1 MGERSYVAIDLKS
14 FYASVECVSRGLDP
28 LKTHLVVADV
38 SRTEKTICLA
48 VSPPLKAQG
57 VSGRPRL
64 FEVVQKV
71 QEVNARRRMAAPGHA
86 FTGKTSNDDELR
98 ASPAIALDYVVARPR
113 MAEYMA
119 VSTAIYRIYL
129 RYIAPEDIHVY
140 SIDEVFMDVTDYL
153 ATYACTAGELTM
165 RMIHDVYSETGITAT
180 AGIGTNLYL
189 AKVAMDIV
197 AKHQQPDANGVRI
210 AQLDEM
216 SYRRELWTHRPLTD
230 FWRLGHGY
238 ARKLEQNGLYTMGD
252 IARCSMANGE
262 SYGQA
267 RLYKLFGVNAEL
279 LIDHAWGYE
288 SCTMRDIKTY
298 RPQGSSV
305 GSGQV
310 LSCGRT
316 FEQAR
321 LVVRE
326 MADALALELLA
337 KGLKAEQLVLN
348 VGYDRESLEEDG
360 DYAGET
366 EQDRYGRVVPK
377 GTHGARRLMP
387 PTASARL
394 LRQTAMEIYDQV
406 VNRCLLVRRVYVVA
420 GNVKN
425 EREETCRQMDLF
437 SMDVQPMQDEE
448 ALAREER
455 VQQATIAIKER
466 FGKNAI
472 LRGMDLQ
479 EGATTRERNRQIGG
493 HKA

>member
-1 MGERSYVAIDLKS
+1 
-14 FYASVECVSRGLDP
+14 
-28 LKTHLVVADV
+28 
-38 SRTEKTICLA
+38 
-48 VSPPLKAQG
+48 
-57 VSGRPRL
+57 
-64 FEVVQKV
+64 
-71 QEVNARRRMAAPGHA
+71 
-86 FTGKTSNDDELR
+86 
-98 ASPAIALDYVVARPR
+98 
-113 MAEYMA
+113 
-119 VSTAIYRIYL
+119 
-129 RYIAPEDIHVY
+129 
-140 SIDEVFMDVTDYL
+140 
-153 ATYACTAGELTM
+153 
-165 RMIHDVYSETGITAT
+165 
-180 AGIGTNLYL
+180 
-189 AKVAMDIV
+189 
-197 AKHQQPDANGVRI
+197 
-210 AQLDEM
+210 
-216 SYRRELWTHRPLTD
+216 
-230 FWRLGHGY
+230 
-238 ARKLEQNGLYTMGD
+238 MGD
-252 IARCSMANGE
+252 IARCSLANGE